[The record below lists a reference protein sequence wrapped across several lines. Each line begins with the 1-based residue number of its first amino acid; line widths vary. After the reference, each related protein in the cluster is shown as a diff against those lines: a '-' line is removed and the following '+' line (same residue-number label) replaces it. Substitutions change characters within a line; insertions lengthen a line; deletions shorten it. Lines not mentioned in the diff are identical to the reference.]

1 MYYNT
6 TDDTVYVYD
15 GTSWLDLA
23 AGGGGSGDITAVVA
37 GSGLTGGATSGSATL
52 SLDTSYVSKVYYQT
66 TTPTGGTYA
75 VGDVWIDSDS
85 ALAGPVGAGSTSAAG
100 ALQLTD
106 SVSSTSVST
115 AATPN
120 SVKSAY
126 DLANTALPVDIFS
139 AYNYNSSVGGVVG
152 NMPIYAVT
160 TTVSLGSSGT
170 VSHHRIIPF
179 KNITVS
185 NISFTNGSTA
195 SSGLTLCRFGIYTRS
210 GTTFTLVARTASDT
224 TIFNS
229 TNTKYTR
236 ALDTTGGYPAT
247 YNFTAGN
254 EYWVSLIQVG
264 TTISTLASS
273 TTAGAPTSAI
283 FGFRAYTQSSQSDLP
298 STSTAGTSSAT
309 IYAEV
314 S

>member
-1 MYYNT
+1 VPKLLNKTNLPNYTSAPSSPTNGDIYYNT
-6 TDDTVYVYD
+6 TDHIVYARVN
-15 GTSWLDLA
+15 GAWVDLG
-23 AGGGGSGDITAVVA
+23 AGGGGG
-37 GSGLTGGATSGSATL
+37 GSE
-52 SLDTSYVSKVYYQT
+52 VYYQT
-66 TTPTGGTYA
+66 TEPTGGSYS
-75 VGDVWIDSDS
+75 VGDIWIDSDS
-85 ALAGPVGAGSTSAAG
+85 ALGGPIGAGSTSAAG

-126 DLANTALPVDIFS
+126 DLATTALPVDIFS
-139 AYNYNSSVGGVVG
+139 AYNYNSSVGSVVG

-160 TTVSLGSSGT
+160 TTVSPGSSGT

-185 NISFTNGSTA
+185 NISFTSGTTV
-195 SSGLTLCRFGIYTRS
+195 SSGLTLCRFGIYTRN

-229 TNTKYTR
+229 AATKYTR

-247 YNFTAGN
+247 YNFIAGN
-254 EYWVSLIQVG
+254 EYWISLIQVG
-264 TTISTLASS
+264 TTMSTLACS
-273 TTAGAPTSAI
+273 TTAVSSTSAI
-283 FGFRAYTQSSQSDLP
+283 FGFRAYSQSSQSDLP
-298 STSTAGTSSAT
+298 STSTGSTSTAT

-314 S
+314 SS